1 MARLVILLLLFISV
15 VYSCSDVD
23 ENENNSLN
31 EEEILIDYFNLFSGI
46 NKETSH
52 FQPNN
57 IPFTDYSAIINY
69 NLPEFGCETIISAY
83 GNFNSGEFDINY
95 HK

>member
-15 VYSCSDVD
+15 IYSCSDVE
-23 ENENNSLN
+23 ENENEPN
-31 EEEILIDYFNLFSGI
+31 EEEILIGYFNLFSGI

-52 FQPNN
+52 FQPYN
-57 IPFTDYSAIINY
+57 IPFTDYSEIINY
-69 NLPEFGCETIISAY
+69 NLPEFSCETIISAY